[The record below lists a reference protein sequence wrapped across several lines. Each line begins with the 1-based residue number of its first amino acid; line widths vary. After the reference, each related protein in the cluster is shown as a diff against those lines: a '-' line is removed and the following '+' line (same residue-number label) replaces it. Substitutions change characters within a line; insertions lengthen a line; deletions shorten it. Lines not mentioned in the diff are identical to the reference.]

1 MKNPIL
7 RFKKILAVGMLIL
20 VGIILAFIILRMEK
34 TGTEQNH
41 EHAHEDTALH
51 HKEDDEARGP
61 HGGKLV
67 SEAGFQ
73 MEILIYEQGIP
84 LNSGSMHMIKG
95 KGLTLMR

>member
-1 MKNPIL
+1 
-7 RFKKILAVGMLIL
+7 MLIL
-20 VGIILAFIILRMEK
+20 VGIILASIILRMEK
-34 TGTEQNH
+34 TGTKQHH